1 MPEGH
6 TLRRLADDLTAA
18 FGGRTVAV
26 SSPQGRFGAEATLL
40 DGSTLLR
47 ADAAGKHLF
56 VELEGGHV
64 VHVHLGLIGTF
75 RIATGDPTPPVGQVR
90 LRLVARGDGSGATY
104 ADLRGAIT
112 CALITP
118 EQQAAVV
125 AKLGPDPLRPDAD
138 PGRAWARISRSPRS
152 IGDLL
157 MDQAVMA
164 GVGNVYRAEAL
175 FRQRLH
181 PFRPGTSVRRG
192 RFEAL
197 WADLVEL
204 MAEGVRTNRIDT
216 VRPGAHARGDG
227 ARPAPRRPRG
237 RGLRLPPP
245 RAALP
250 GVRHADPHPGAGRS
264 QRVLVPPL
272 PAHLPLP
279 RHGLDPGPRG
289 PNRADRGPLRTGTVL
304 PKTSENCLGAGWW
317 LPGRG
322 GRRCRCCSTASATR
336 SPGVAAS
343 SSVPG

>member
-6 TLRRLADDLTAA
+6 TLRRLADDLTDA
-18 FGGRTVAV
+18 FAGRVVRV
-26 SSPQGRFGAEATLL
+26 SSPQGRFGAEAALL
-40 DGSTLLR
+40 DGSRLLR
-47 ADAAGKHLF
+47 ADSAGKHLF
-56 VELEGGHV
+56 VELEGDHV

-75 RIATGDPTPPVGQVR
+75 VIRSGALEAPVGQVR
-90 LRLVARGDGSGATY
+90 LRLAAGGDATASTY
-104 ADLRGAIT
+104 ADLRGAII

-118 EQQAAVV
+118 AQQAAVV
-125 AKLGPDPLRPDAD
+125 AKLGPDPLRDDAD

-216 VRPGAHARGDG
+216 VRPEHTPEAMGRG
-227 ARPAPRRPRG
+227 PRRDDHGGEVYVYR
-237 RGLRLPPP
+237 
-245 RAALP
+245 
-250 GVRHADPHPGAGRS
+250 RHEQPCHVCGTRIRTKELAGRN
-264 QRVLVPPL
+264 
-272 PAHLPLP
+272 AFWCP
-279 RHGLDPGPRG
+279 RCQPVFRS
-289 PNRADRGPLRTGTVL
+289 RA
-304 PKTSENCLGAGWW
+304 
-317 LPGRG
+317 GR
-322 GRRCRCCSTASATR
+322 
-336 SPGVAAS
+336 
-343 SSVPG
+343 

>member
-18 FGGRTVAV
+18 FGGRTVGV
-26 SSPQGRFGAEATLL
+26 SSPQGRFGAEAALL

-75 RIATGDPTPPVGQVR
+75 RIASGDPTPPVGQVR
-90 LRLVARGDGSGATY
+90 LRLVAPGASGATY
-104 ADLRGAIT
+104 ADLRGAII

-216 VRPGAHARGDG
+216 VRPEHTPEAMGRD
-227 ARPAPRRPRG
+227 PRRDDHGGEVYVYR
-237 RGLRLPPP
+237 
-245 RAALP
+245 
-250 GVRHADPHPGAGRS
+250 RHEQPCLVCGTRIRTRELAGRN
-264 QRVLVPPL
+264 
-272 PAHLPLP
+272 AFWCP
-279 RHGLDPGPRG
+279 RCQPTFRS
-289 PNRADRGPLRTGTVL
+289 R
-304 PKTSENCLGAGWW
+304 
-317 LPGRG
+317 
-322 GRRCRCCSTASATR
+322 ATR
-336 SPGVAAS
+336 
-343 SSVPG
+343 